1 MKLKFNFKLFEKKLN
16 VKNIDIVTPHV
27 ATVRIIWCQ
36 E

>member
-1 MKLKFNFKLFEKKLN
+1 MKLKFNFKLFEKEIE
-16 VKNIDIVTPHV
+16 KNIDIVTPHV